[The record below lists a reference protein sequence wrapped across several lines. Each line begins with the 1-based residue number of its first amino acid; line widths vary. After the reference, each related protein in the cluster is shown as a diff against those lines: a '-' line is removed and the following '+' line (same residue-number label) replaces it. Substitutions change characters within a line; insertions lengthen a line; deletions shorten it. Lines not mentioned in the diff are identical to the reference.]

1 MLDPIIG
8 ALAPFITE
16 ALVAIVTVI
25 FATVATGVR
34 KYLGAQ
40 AEKIMRDAL
49 HQAIETGLKQG
60 KLVDGLEGKAAEA
73 AIAYAK
79 RSVPDAI
86 RNLGATEAVLFNIA
100 RSKFAD
106 LRKRGF

>member
-1 MLDPIIG
+1 MLDPIIA

-16 ALVAIVTVI
+16 ALVAILTVI
-25 FATVATGVR
+25 FATVAAAVR
-34 KYLGAQ
+34 KYLGTQ

-49 HQAIETGLKQG
+49 HQAIETGIKQ
-60 KLVDGLEGKAAEA
+60 KPIVAGLEAAA
-73 AIAYAK
+73 AHAAVDYAH

-86 RNLGATEAVLFNIA
+86 KGLSATQDVLVNIA
-100 RSKFAD
+100 LSKMSD